1 MILLE
6 ILNIYGLKAFALADP
21 GGHYVLAPSNR
32 GGEPNPFKVA
42 VPLTDGPTLCW
53 QGHLAEVK
61 TLTSHFNASVG

>member
-6 ILNIYGLKAFALADP
+6 ILDIYGLKAFAVADP

-42 VPLTDGPTLCW
+42 VPLTYGP
-53 QGHLAEVK
+53 A
-61 TLTSHFNASVG
+61 

>member
-6 ILNIYGLKAFALADP
+6 ILDIYGLKAFAVADP

-42 VPLTDGPTLCW
+42 VPLTDGP
-53 QGHLAEVK
+53 A
-61 TLTSHFNASVG
+61 